1 MDLIRKLFWV
11 ALTVVFTFCFVV
23 LFENG
28 TTNFQQ
34 NAKVQFDEVK
44 AMLTQKPHA
53 TKAAADPGQP

>member
-28 TTNFQQ
+28 TTNFPE
-34 NAKVQFDEVK
+34 NAKVQFEQVK
-44 AMLTQKPHA
+44 QLFTQKPHP
-53 TKAAADPGQP
+53 KADTDPVQP